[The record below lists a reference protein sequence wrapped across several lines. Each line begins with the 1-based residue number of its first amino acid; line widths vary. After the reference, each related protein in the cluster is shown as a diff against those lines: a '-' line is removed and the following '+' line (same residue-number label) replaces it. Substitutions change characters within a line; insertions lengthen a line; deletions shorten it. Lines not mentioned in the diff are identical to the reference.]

1 MLSESNNKTVVITGA
16 AGGMGAALC
25 EHLLEREWT
34 VIGIDHNQ
42 HRIKALADRHANF
55 HPVAIDLTDS
65 CLTQKVLAQVQQ
77 LPSLKGLVNLAAISY
92 GDSIEQ
98 LDDEAWERSFA
109 VNVTPAMR
117 LIRALAPLL
126 RENGGGSIVNVSS
139 PVALVGAR
147 KASYSASKSALH
159 GLTMSC
165 ARNLGAAN
173 IRVNL
178 LLPGPTIT
186 YMTKDWSQARQQAI
200 AEGSFLKRLCQPQE
214 IARVIAFLLND
225 DSSYI
230 TGSTVD
236 MTAGSMFGH

>member
-1 MLSESNNKTVVITGA
+1 MSLESNSKSVVITGA
-16 AGGMGAALC
+16 AGGIGKAVC
-25 EHLLEREWT
+25 VHLLEREWQ

-42 HRIKALADRHANF
+42 ERMQSLADEHANF
-55 HPVAIDLTDS
+55 HPIIMDLTDP
-65 CLTQKVLAQVQQ
+65 CLTQKVLDQVNH
-77 LPSLKGLVNLAAISY
+77 LPFLKGLVNLAAISH

-117 LIRALAPLL
+117 LSRTLAPVL
-126 RENGGGSIVNVSS
+126 RKNGGGSIVNVSS

-159 GLTMSC
+159 GLTLSC
-165 ARNLGAAN
+165 ARNLGEAN

-186 YMTKDWSQARQQAI
+186 YMTNDWSQERQQAI
-200 AEGSFLKRLCQPQE
+200 AEGSFLKRLCQPHE
-214 IARVIAFLLND
+214 TAHVIAFLLSD
-225 DSSYI
+225 DSSY
-230 TGSTVD
+230 
-236 MTAGSMFGH
+236 

>member
-1 MLSESNNKTVVITGA
+1 MYKSAVITGA
-16 AGGMGAALC
+16 AGGMGRSIC
-25 EHLLEREWT
+25 EHLLEQGWQ
-34 VIGIDHNQ
+34 VVGVDHNQ
-42 HRIKALADRHANF
+42 ARMESLADAQTNF
-55 HPVAIDLTDS
+55 HPVVMDLTHPELS
-65 CLTQKVLAQVQQ
+65 QRVLDQ
-77 LPSLKGLVNLAAISY
+77 LADLPPVKGLVNLAAISY
-92 GDSIEQ
+92 GDSIER

-117 LIRALAPLL
+117 LIRALTPFL
-126 RENGGGSIVNVSS
+126 RNHGGGSIVNVSS

-159 GLTMSC
+159 GLTLSC

-173 IRVNL
+173 IRANL

-186 YMTKDWSQARQQAI
+186 FMTNDWSEDRQQAI
-200 AEGSFLKRLCQPQE
+200 ADGSFLKRLCQPQE
-214 IARVIAFLLND
+214 IARVVAFLLSD

>member
-1 MLSESNNKTVVITGA
+1 MVNESKSMSVVITGA
-16 AGGMGAALC
+16 SGGMGRSTC
-25 EHLLEREWT
+25 EHLLERGWH
-34 VIGIDHNQ
+34 VIGIDHNRERMQ
-42 HRIKALADRHANF
+42 ALASEQANF
-55 HPVAIDLTDS
+55 HPIVMDLTDP
-65 CLTQKVLAQVQQ
+65 CLAQRVLDQ
-77 LPSLKGLVNLAAISY
+77 LQGLPPLKGLVNLAAISY

-117 LIRALAPLL
+117 LIRALTPLL

-159 GLTMSC
+159 GLTLSC
-165 ARNLGAAN
+165 ARNLGEAN

-186 YMTKDWSQARQQAI
+186 YMTNDWSKERQQAI
-200 AEGSFLKRLCQPQE
+200 AEGSFLKRLCQPHE
-214 IARVIAFLLND
+214 IARVIVFLLSE
-225 DSSYI
+225 DSSYM

-236 MTAGSMFGH
+236 MTAGSMYGH